1 MFWNSYSSETYDE
14 LLTAERLPRPAARHV
29 TDFIEALGATE
40 LRKRQRAASAEI
52 RAEGITFTVVE
63 EHRNLDREWPFD
75 VIPRVISAREWRR
88 IEQGLVQRLKAL
100 NALIEDLYNE
110 QRAVKDGALP
120 EGVLAT
126 SRYFLPACR
135 GMHPRYGV
143 WAHICGSDLVR
154 GADGTVYVLEDN
166 LRVPSGVSYMLENRN
181 MSKRVFPELF
191 ADQSIEPVDGYT
203 SRLYGLMVS
212 LAPEGAAQP
221 KVVLLTPGVHNS
233 AYYEHSYLA
242 QQMGIE
248 LVEGS
253 DLVVRDDRVYT
264 KTIGGLERVDVIY
277 RRVGDEYL
285 DPEVLNPDSLIG
297 CPGLMRAWRGG
308 QVALVNAPGA
318 GVADDK
324 VVYSYV
330 PDLIRY
336 YLGEEPI
343 LPNVPTLRLFD
354 DRERRAVLD
363 DLRSFVV
370 KPANE
375 SGGHGVMVGSKATD
389 AELEACRAC
398 VEADPR
404 NYIAQPIVQLS
415 TAPTLCGDGLEPR
428 HLDLRPFILSA
439 AETYVTRGGLTR
451 VALRKGSL
459 VVNSS
464 QGGGSKD
471 TFIVD
476 DAGVA

>member
-1 MFWNSYSSETYDE
+1 
-14 LLTAERLPRPAARHV
+14 
-29 TDFIEALGATE
+29 
-40 LRKRQRAASAEI
+40 
-52 RAEGITFTVVE
+52 
-63 EHRNLDREWPFD
+63 
-75 VIPRVISAREWRR
+75 
-88 IEQGLVQRLKAL
+88 
-100 NALIEDLYNE
+100 
-110 QRAVKDGALP
+110 
-120 EGVLAT
+120 
-126 SRYFLPACR
+126 
-135 GMHPRYGV
+135 
-143 WAHICGSDLVR
+143 
-154 GADGTVYVLEDN
+154 
-166 LRVPSGVSYMLENRN
+166 
-181 MSKRVFPELF
+181 
-191 ADQSIEPVDGYT
+191 
-203 SRLYGLMVS
+203 
-212 LAPEGAAQP
+212 
-221 KVVLLTPGVHNS
+221 VHNS

-253 DLVVRDDRVYT
+253 DLVVHDNRVYT

-297 CPGLMRAWRGG
+297 CPGLMRAWREG

-343 LPNVPTLRLFD
+343 LPNVPTLRLFV

-375 SGGHGVMVGSKATD
+375 SGGHGIMVGSKATD